1 MPAGRSGRAA
11 WMPRAG
17 MGMDA
22 HSRPLRS
29 SPPASSPRAGGGQD
43 ARSLGSGLAGRCG
56 AQRSTSSRVASRG
69 LEAGMDAR
77 KKTGEAGCR
86 TPLSERAFTALAL
99 TSSIFW
105 GLSFHFHLWAGVQR
119 AGVRSESSSV
129 GGCIAARAPAV
140 GSGLIP
146 SSRGFR
152 FPSLVAFF
160 ACCFVA
166 ILPALPGKILPSPP
180 VRPPPVLSR
189 VDFGCLLS

>member
-1 MPAGRSGRAA
+1 MPARRSWRAA
-11 WMPRAG
+11 WMPLAERS
-17 MGMDA
+17 MDA
-22 HSRPLRS
+22 PFRQLRS
-29 SPPASSPRAGGGQD
+29 SPPVFSPRAGAGQD
-43 ARSLGSGLAGRCG
+43 GRSPESGPTGRCA

-69 LEAGMDAR
+69 LKAGMDAG
-77 KKTGEAGCR
+77 KKTGEARCR
-86 TPLSERAFTALAL
+86 TPLSERVFTAHALAR
-99 TSSIFW
+99 SIFR
-105 GLSFHFHLWAGVQR
+105 GLSFHFQLWRGVQR
-119 AGVRSESSSV
+119 TGVRSESSSE
-129 GGCIAARAPAV
+129 GDCIAARAPAV